1 MKNTWFKS
9 FNNYSD
15 IKYSAKLQTLDCQ
28 TLPASQPT
36 KAVALWVIPENFEL
50 AL

>member
-1 MKNTWFKS
+1 MSTVGFLSSYKEEVAVNL
-9 FNNYSD
+9 
-15 IKYSAKLQTLDCQ
+15 IQ

-36 KAVALWVIPENFEL
+36 KAVASCVIPENSEL